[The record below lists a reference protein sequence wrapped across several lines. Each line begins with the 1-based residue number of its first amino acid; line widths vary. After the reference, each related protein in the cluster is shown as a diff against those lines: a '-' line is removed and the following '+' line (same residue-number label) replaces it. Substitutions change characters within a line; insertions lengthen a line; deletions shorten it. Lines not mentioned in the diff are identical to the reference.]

1 MDPSFK
7 YSESDADRDENRQ
20 IVLHKSIDKCRGRKE
35 GGLQEGEE
43 CTTHNS
49 MQFLASK
56 GFYGR
61 CLMTVSTVSDLI
73 ARLSRL
79 PRSTLGLAGNVVVDT
94 NYNWNCMRLA
104 AGLVPADCWL
114 LPALDSAFPPAQQLG
129 QFFIIFMLHLA
140 HVLIKSS
147 PESPVGS
154 VRVGWV
160 RNGNG
165 CAATEQEDR
174 WLHFKS
180 GTCM

>member
-1 MDPSFK
+1 M
-7 YSESDADRDENRQ
+7 
-20 IVLHKSIDKCRGRKE
+20 
-35 GGLQEGEE
+35 EGEE
-43 CTTHNS
+43 GRRTAGRWGVYNAQLDAVLGKQRLLWS
-49 MQFLASK
+49 LLNDSFDSF
-56 GFYGR
+56 GFD
-61 CLMTVSTVSDLI
+61 CPTVPTPEI
-73 ARLSRL
+73 HIGAGMARH
-79 PRSTLGLAGNVVVDT
+79 GNVVVDT

-174 WLHFKS
+174 WLHFES